1 MMKQSELMFLRKNGY
16 IPTFKIIVL
25 SIINVLMSIS
35 IMSFALLSKYT
46 VNSAVARDRQNFT
59 KFMILLACFIV
70 LELILMGLNF
80 YLKYKFRNEITQK
93 IKRDLYDKIINLEM
107 RSLNSFSLGDLSQRL
122 KSDVDIVGHSI
133 IDFIPRTVFLISR
146 FVSAFALLF
155 IVLPL
160 FAVSFILFGF
170 VVIVI
175 AYFIGKLSKRRHLE
189 VQKSEAIS
197 QNFVIE
203 SLNHID
209 IVKAFDTESYYS
221 NRFNELTQTDLLHKN
236 KRNFLQLLTFLG
248 MQSFFALGYL
258 FSIVFGAYQLLTNN
272 TDFTFGDL
280 TLLIQLVQNIQSP
293 LSGFNTV
300 ISEYHQMISSTSRI
314 MSLYEL
320 PHESHERI
328 KPLTFDTL
336 HFEHVTFKYLDKE
349 NVFEDF
355 NLEINQSS
363 NVLVKGLS
371 GSGKTTL
378 LKLMLGLEKPKN
390 GKIYLHRAG
399 YNIDISSKTRSFF
412 SYVPQSNFFHSGS
425 IYNLLTFG
433 KPISKE
439 LVYEACKTAC
449 ILDDILKLP
458 LGFETN
464 LSQDNNLSLGQLQ
477 RLAIARALL
486 KNSPIMLFDELSSQ
500 LDLNTEKELIY
511 NLCGLKDKTLIFI
524 SHRPLDESLFDKVI
538 EF

>member
-1 MMKQSELMFLRKNGY
+1 MVKQSELMFLRKNGY

-59 KFMILLACFIV
+59 KFMILLMCFIV

-107 RSLNSFSLGDLSQRL
+107 RSLNGFSLGDLSQRL

-189 VQKSEAIS
+189 VQKSEATS

-221 NRFNELTQTDLLHKN
+221 NRFNELTQTDRKSTRLNSSHV
-236 KRNFLQLLTFLG
+236 RI
-248 MQSFFALGYL
+248 SYA
-258 FSIVFGAYQLLTNN
+258 VFC
-272 TDFTFGDL
+272 
-280 TLLIQLVQNIQSP
+280 
-293 LSGFNTV
+293 
-300 ISEYHQMISSTSRI
+300 
-314 MSLYEL
+314 
-320 PHESHERI
+320 
-328 KPLTFDTL
+328 
-336 HFEHVTFKYLDKE
+336 
-349 NVFEDF
+349 
-355 NLEINQSS
+355 
-363 NVLVKGLS
+363 
-371 GSGKTTL
+371 
-378 LKLMLGLEKPKN
+378 LKKK
-390 GKIYLHRAG
+390 K
-399 YNIDISSKTRSFF
+399 
-412 SYVPQSNFFHSGS
+412 
-425 IYNLLTFG
+425 
-433 KPISKE
+433 
-439 LVYEACKTAC
+439 
-449 ILDDILKLP
+449 
-458 LGFETN
+458 
-464 LSQDNNLSLGQLQ
+464 
-477 RLAIARALL
+477 
-486 KNSPIMLFDELSSQ
+486 
-500 LDLNTEKELIY
+500 
-511 NLCGLKDKTLIFI
+511 
-524 SHRPLDESLFDKVI
+524 
-538 EF
+538 